1 MTTPG
6 IALEE
11 KWVGSGQKNH
21 LRLWGG
27 RVDER
32 QALDWGGEGREG
44 QKRRESDQRA
54 LDCLLGCGPGWPG
67 GQLDFLF
74 I

>member
-1 MTTPG
+1 MTAPG
-6 IALEE
+6 IALGE
-11 KWVGSGQKNH
+11 KWVGSGPKNH

-27 RVDER
+27 RVDEW

-44 QKRRESDQRA
+44 QKCRESGQRA
-54 LDCLLGCGPGWPG
+54 LDRPLGRGPGWPG
-67 GQLDFLF
+67 GQPDFLF